1 MPRHH
6 FKDSTGK
13 EWHVAEGVS
22 VVWDPV
28 LGFDDHPE
36 VALLFDSAEEARRLF
51 DYPENW
57 NTLPNDEIA
66 SLLERA
72 TPSWTRDQ
80 QEDLGEGIIE
90 TLEEAQTVLELDAPE
105 LLGPL
110 LSSKAADTQPGSAL
124 TESESE
130 EERKPAA

>member
-6 FKDSTGK
+6 FKDSNGK

-36 VALLFDSAEEARRLF
+36 VALLFDSADEARRLF
-51 DYPENW
+51 DYPDEW
-57 NTLPNDEIA
+57 RTLADDDMLQ
-66 SLLERA
+66 LLAKA
-72 TPSWTRDQ
+72 TPSWTREQ
-80 QEDLGEGIIE
+80 QEDLGEGIID

-110 LSSKAADTQPGSAL
+110 LSEKADETQPDSARDA
-124 TESESE
+124 EED